1 MIDLCSSLEA
11 ILFAAGEPV
20 PAARIS
26 LVLNEE
32 ESNILSAAGELNRT
46 YLNHNHSLRILQMGE
61 KLQLCTAPEYN
72 AMIVKIL
79 EQRKPPS
86 LSQSALETLAIVA
99 YYQPATAAYISK
111 VRGVDSAYT
120 ISSLNEKGLIES
132 KGRLDAPGRPV
143 LYGTTDLFL
152 RTMGI
157 VQLSDLP
164 KLPELTASEGVAE
177 LQKAIDAICLE
188 KDVQMTIDELESVPD
203 AQPNGE
209 TAEK

>member
-1 MIDLCSSLEA
+1 MMDLCSSLEA

-32 ESNILSAAGELNRT
+32 ESSILSASGELNKT
-46 YLNHNHSLRILQMGE
+46 YEHHNHSLRIIQMGD

-72 AMIVKIL
+72 ALIVKIL

-99 YYQPATAAYISK
+99 YYQPSTSAYISK
-111 VRGVDSAYT
+111 IRGVDSAYT
-120 ISSLNEKGLIES
+120 ISSLNEKGLIEP

-164 KLPELTASEGVAE
+164 KLPDLVASEGIVE

-188 KDVQMTIDELESVPD
+188 KDVQMTIDDLDEKPEK
-203 AQPNGE
+203 E
-209 TAEK
+209 TP